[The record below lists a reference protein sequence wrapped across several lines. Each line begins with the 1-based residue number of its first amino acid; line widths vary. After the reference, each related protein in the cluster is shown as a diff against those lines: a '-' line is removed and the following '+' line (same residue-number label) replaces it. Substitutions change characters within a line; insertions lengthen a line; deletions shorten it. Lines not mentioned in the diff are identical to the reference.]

1 MGGAGGW
8 CLEHLVIA
16 GIPDGNGARWNRP
29 HDIAND
35 WRRPPAQQQRRQ
47 PGLGQKSCEQT
58 SIRSIGTPPP
68 PRNAKKPTP
77 IPIPTP
83 KNPSFQE
90 PDRAR
95 TERNKRG
102 GNGGI
107 ALTAGRIDGGSYRI
121 GAPALLFR
129 SGRRRGRNGKIGA
142 LDFPSRGLETRR
154 VDEAETTEARG
165 SGRWRTGGQVD
176 SNDAKSS
183 EPHPHRTD
191 PEPPDSNPLLFP
203 GLFFGRGAGGWQNHH
218 VFLDFMGFSGGNFA
232 CVQRAAAV
240 VCVGLVRMMD
250 QKAASERFC
259 PRAAGVPP
267 RSWCT

>member
-1 MGGAGGW
+1 MPGAPRHRRDPRRERRAVESPPRHRER
-8 CLEHLVIA
+8 LA
-16 GIPDGNGARWNRP
+16 APPSPAAAASARARAKILRTNLDSVNRNP
-29 HDIAND
+29 
-35 WRRPPAQQQRRQ
+35 
-47 PGLGQKSCEQT
+47 
-58 SIRSIGTPPP
+58 PPP